1 MSKQP
6 VICNKGCGQQIGF
19 SKLESGKWKPTNL
32 DGTDHDC
39 QKKFAP
45 KEGTEKR
52 DYSSYSGIKEIAE
65 VHGTDRIQDVNEY
78 LKNGWTIIKTVSL
91 LNSTPGEEI
100 IYVLGR
106 RA

>member
-1 MSKQP
+1 MNQ
-6 VICNKGCGQQIGF
+6 VTCNKGCGSQIKF
-19 SKLESGKWKPTNL
+19 EKLPSGKYKPINL
-32 DGTDHDC
+32 DGSNHDC
-39 QKKFAP
+39 QKKFAS
-45 KEGTEKR
+45 KEESGKR